1 MNRSFDFIRA
11 INEDIQKKTAFIAA
25 WNKVEILTKKDGS
38 DYSIIS
44 LSVAN
49 ADVSCR
55 YARRFIEVVSDDS
68 FVDKIYI
75 DERDENG
82 DYIPYPAAVLK
93 KMISERIEQL
103 TEDIRTLKELTL
115 IVPDAFS
122 LYSTQLAS
130 ADECVLS
137 HCGGDR
143 TAASYL
149 LGLFRQKFMSDW
161 QEEI

>member
-1 MNRSFDFIRA
+1 MKRSFDFIRA
-11 INEDIQKKTAFIAA
+11 INEDIQKKKAFIAA
-25 WNKVEILTKKDGS
+25 WNNVEILTKKDGS
-38 DYSIIS
+38 DYSIVS
-44 LSVAN
+44 LSVVN
-49 ADVSCR
+49 AEVGCR

-103 TEDIRTLKELTL
+103 TKDIRTLEELIL
-115 IVPDAFS
+115 IVPDTFS
-122 LYSTQLAS
+122 VYTTRLAS
-130 ADECVLS
+130 ADESVLS

-143 TAASYL
+143 SAALYL
-149 LGLFRQKFMSDW
+149 LGLFRQKIMSDW